1 MKDVDVS
8 CNVYLMVSIG
18 SLLISSYSFPNS
30 TILLALFIG
39 KEGISIV
46 KIKSI
51 LIESYWWFQI
61 KDKERKGKERKR
73 RKKVTVN
80 TEKGKSTIVAVEKK
94 NSNSHFD
101 RTCIHVFS
109 RKNLWLT
116 SVKKR
121 GFWIIFVT
129 CVFFSFTL
137 CLFLFK
143 WLLEP
148 VFSPSVFSR

>member
-8 CNVYLMVSIG
+8 YNVYLMVSIG
-18 SLLISSYSFPNS
+18 SLLISSYSFPES

-94 NSNSHFD
+94 TATAILIAHAYMCFPERISDWHQWRREDSGS
-101 RTCIHVFS
+101 FS
-109 RKNLWLT
+109 LL
-116 SVKKR
+116 
-121 GFWIIFVT
+121 
-129 CVFFSFTL
+129 VFFF
-137 CLFLFK
+137 FYFV
-143 WLLEP
+143 P
-148 VFSPSVFSR
+148 IPI

>member
-61 KDKERKGKERKR
+61 KDKERKGKEA
-73 RKKVTVN
+73 KKKSDCKYR
-80 TEKGKSTIVAVEKK
+80 KGKVDDSGSWKK